1 MKENISKGIGNGI
14 DEAQEDIQ
22 GLTDPEMQSSEV
34 LEKLNNYVIENKTK
48 EGVELKEL
56 IEGEDGYP
64 VFEKNNILRN

>member
-56 IEGEDGYP
+56 IE
-64 VFEKNNILRN
+64 

>member
-22 GLTDPEMQSSEV
+22 GLTDPEMKSSEI

-48 EGVELKEL
+48 EGVELKEW
-56 IEGEDGYP
+56 IEGEDGYS
-64 VFEKNNILRN
+64 VFEKTTS

>member
-48 EGVELKEL
+48 EGVELKEW
-56 IEGEDGYP
+56 IEGEDGYS
-64 VFEKNNILRN
+64 VFEKTTS